1 MLNNCKMTINGTN
14 YRIHQKGVLS
24 IASHIDEDVKVVTN
38 L

>member
-1 MLNNCKMTINGTN
+1 MPPGMKISMAQMRKKM
-14 YRIHQKGVLS
+14 LS

>member
-1 MLNNCKMTINGTN
+1 MIAAFCFGTEA
-14 YRIHQKGVLS
+14 RRPFLPVLS